1 MTSSTGNSYTAE
13 WKAPLHGSPCWIEI
27 PARDLEKQKAF
38 YAAIFP
44 QWVWR
49 AVNPAETYDTVR
61 RYSFADHN
69 GLSGGIVKV
78 PDEDNLPSTAQL
90 PGNGMTVYY
99 MVDSLDETKER
110 VHENGGKM
118 VIGRTAEGA
127 FGWHMN
133 FHDPERNRF
142 ACYEIRQG

>member
-1 MTSSTGNSYTAE
+1 MASSAEDPYMAE

-44 QWVWR
+44 QWDWR
-49 AVNPAETYDTVR
+49 GTNPETDDDVTVQ

-78 PDEDNLPSTAQL
+78 FSDNLPATAQR
-90 PGNGMTVYY
+90 PGSGMTVYY
-99 MVDSLDETKER
+99 MVDSLDETKRR
-110 VHENGGKM
+110 VHENGGEM

-133 FHDPERNRF
+133 FHDPEGNRF
-142 ACYEIRQG
+142 ACYEIQHG